1 MRDRPTGPSAASRDP
16 PPRRIARPPGNT
28 LTTDL
33 IGWFS
38 TFILILTVGWQA
50 WTAWKSGSTQGLS
63 RWLFVGQ
70 LAASAGF
77 VVYSFLLGNIVFV
90 VSNVFLLLIALAG
103 QYAYLR
109 NQRKEP
115 ARRGGAAVSSRSPE
129 RPAPLRDPTPHT
141 RRS

>member
-1 MRDRPTGPSAASRDP
+1 M
-16 PPRRIARPPGNT
+16 
-28 LTTDL
+28 TTDL

-38 TFILILTVGWQA
+38 TSILIVTVGWQA
-50 WTAWKSGSTQGLS
+50 WTAWRSGSTQGLS

-90 VSNVFLLLIALAG
+90 VSNIFLLLIALAG

-109 NQRKEP
+109 NQRK
-115 ARRGGAAVSSRSPE
+115 AAQRDDADVSSYPPE
-129 RPAPLRDPTPHT
+129 RPAPPRDPRPHT